1 MSEQVATKWSDYYRA
16 LEGRQPRPLFLA
28 ALARFNPQ
36 HILSAMPLAID
47 LGCGDGAESVALLQ
61 SGWRVLALDQEA
73 TAIESVRA
81 RVASE
86 QQARL
91 ATTICSFEELS
102 LPPAAFIYAG
112 FSLPFCAPAHF
123 AHLWTTIVGSLLP
136 AGRFAGH
143 FFGVRD
149 SWASHRTMTFHTAEE
164 VQGLFADSFTL
175 EFFQEVEEDGKAFS
189 GPKHWHLFEVIARK
203 AAQEKD
209 NGRTTFRHPQQR
221 IYTGRQYSA

>member
-1 MSEQVATKWSDYYRA
+1 MSQREDTNWSDYYRA
-16 LEGRQPRPLFLA
+16 LAGRQPRPLFVA

-36 HILSAMPLAID
+36 HILSSMPLAID
-47 LGCGDGAESVALLQ
+47 LGCGDGAESMALIE

-73 TAIESVRA
+73 AAIERVGA
-81 RVASE
+81 RVPLE

-91 ATTICSFEELS
+91 TTSVCSFEEVS

-112 FSLPFCAPAHF
+112 YSLPFCAPAQF
-123 AHLWTTIVGSLLP
+123 AQLWTTIVASLLP

-149 SWASHRTMTFHTAEE
+149 SWASHQTMTFHTAAA
-164 VQGLFADSFTL
+164 VQGLFQDSFTV

-203 AAQEKD
+203 ASPGE
-209 NGRTTFRHPQQR
+209 
-221 IYTGRQYSA
+221 S

>member
-1 MSEQVATKWSDYYRA
+1 MGQKKMSQRVDTNWSDYYRA
-16 LEGRQPRPLFLA
+16 LEGRQPRPLFVA

-36 HILSAMPLAID
+36 HILPSMPLAID
-47 LGCGDGAESVALLQ
+47 LGCGDGTESVALLR

-73 TAIESVRA
+73 AAIETVRA
-81 RVASE
+81 RVLPE

-91 ATTICSFEELS
+91 ATSVCSFEELS
-102 LPPAAFIYAG
+102 LPAAAFIYAG
-112 FSLPFCAPAHF
+112 YSLPFCAPAQF

-149 SWASHRTMTFHTAEE
+149 AWASHRTMTFHTAAE
-164 VQGLFADSFTL
+164 VQGLFEDSFTM
-175 EFFQEVEEDGKAFS
+175 EFFQEVEEEGKAFR

-203 AAQEKD
+203 
-209 NGRTTFRHPQQR
+209 
-221 IYTGRQYSA
+221 ISTGER